1 MLQCEM
7 GFHGTPRETPDRS
20 VGSPIPK
27 PWPFPLPVSL
37 TSDQQLVAWQN
48 AVETAPDGEV
58 TAAMTMIHG
67 YNDRGFHGEK

>member
-1 MLQCEM
+1 
-7 GFHGTPRETPDRS
+7 
-20 VGSPIPK
+20 
-27 PWPFPLPVSL
+27 LPVSL